1 MGHRGRTRRPAVRP
15 LAREA
20 LGSSASPS
28 VFGFRVRA
36 DLWFALARAFS
47 PPDGP
52 GFAAAFAR
60 DLAAD
65 LAAIAADLGL
75 EAAACLDRFA
85 RAAGA
90 LAEPLELER
99 LYAALFL
106 VPPAPVPANTAIDP
120 DGALLGPSELAMARA
135 YQRPGYVR
143 DPAFGDLC
151 DHPTPQL
158 EFVARLYGRAADAL
172 ARGEERT
179 ALALAGEAGHFLA
192 MFPRRWIS
200 PFVKALE
207 RACAEPCR
215 NTRYL
220 WLGRF
225 VWLAL
230 EHELAHRASFEQV
243 PEQARSMGTS
253 RGSGGPTA
261 EDLAEI
267 AARLE
272 AAGLSFHHIRSLPA
286 WREDVHR
293 AGSPAGSPTTGAA
306 T

>member
-1 MGHRGRTRRPAVRP
+1 M
-15 LAREA
+15 
-20 LGSSASPS
+20 SASPS
-28 VFGFRVRA
+28 VFAFRVRA
-36 DLWFALARAFS
+36 DLWLALARAFS

-65 LAAIAADLGL
+65 LAAIAAELGL
-75 EAAACLDRFA
+75 EAAACLHRFA

-106 VPPAPVPANTAIDP
+106 VPPAPVPANTAIYL

-135 YQRPGYVR
+135 YERLGYVR
-143 DPAFGDLC
+143 HPAFGDLC

-179 ALALAGEAGHFLA
+179 ASALAGEARHFLA
-192 MFPRRWIS
+192 MFPSRWIT

-207 RACAEPCR
+207 RACAEPGR
-215 NTRYL
+215 NTCYL
-220 WLGRF
+220 WLARF
-225 VWLAL
+225 LWLAL
-230 EHELAHRASFEQV
+230 EHELAHRASFEQI
-243 PEQARSMGTS
+243 PEQAPSVGTS

-272 AAGLSFHHIRSLPA
+272 AAGLSFDHLRALPA
-286 WREDVHR
+286 WREDVYR
-293 AGSPAGSPTTGAA
+293 AGAPARSPTTGAVR
-306 T
+306 